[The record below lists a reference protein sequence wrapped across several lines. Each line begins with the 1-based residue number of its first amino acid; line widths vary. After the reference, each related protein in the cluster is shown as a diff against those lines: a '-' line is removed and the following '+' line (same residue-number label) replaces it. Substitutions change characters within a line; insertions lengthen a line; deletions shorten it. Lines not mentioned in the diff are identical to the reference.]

1 MRIQYFITAST
12 LVMVAVFAASCSKS
26 PSKPTESSP
35 AVVSADTNAAMGS
48 AKLPDPIV
56 PAGSINIIGIELSQF
71 MPLYAALADAQLDT
85 SQLGK
90 LPPIII
96 RFRNTNDVTRSEAVR
111 LLDKVLYDQAGIVA
125 THPDTKHVQFK
136 YRSSGNEK

>member
-1 MRIQYFITAST
+1 MRIQHFITANAM
-12 LVMVAVFAASCSKS
+12 VMVVVFVASCSKG
-26 PSKPTESSP
+26 PSKPKESSP
-35 AVVSADTNAAMGS
+35 ANVNGDANAAMGS
-48 AKLPDPIV
+48 ARLPDPII

-71 MPLYAALADAQLDT
+71 MPLYAVIADAQLDT
-85 SQLGK
+85 RQLGK

-125 THPDTKHVQFK
+125 THPDTKHVLFK